1 MPGSTRRLSEVAR
14 RLVIPSGIVTTAWP
28 GVEFWLG
35 RLGMPFDGWQQGI
48 GQLALGKRKDGL
60 YACTVGGVYLSIPR
74 QVGKTYMMAGLVFAL
89 CLLYPGLTVIWTAHR
104 TKTAAETFQAMR
116 GMSRR
121 RKVAPYI
128 EKTPKNNEEW
138 GVFFTNGSRILF
150 GAREDGF
157 GRGFA
162 QVDVLVFDEAQ
173 ILGTRALDDMIP
185 AMNASRF
192 PAGGLAIYMGT
203 PPKPSDPSEV
213 FANAREEAL
222 SGESEDTLWVE
233 FAPRSATDPAVWP
246 KGHVDLDAFAE
257 ANPSYPLRTPQAA
270 ILRMVKQL
278 GRDSLRRE
286 GLGIWDERDVAKIS
300 IGAGEW
306 EAAQV
311 REAPDGPAAYGVKF
325 SIDGRR
331 VSVAA
336 AVLDGDRVHVEVVAA
351 LDADELVLA
360 DLPLAQWLQVRF
372 ATCAAIVVDG
382 KAGAGALLDDLRK
395 LGVAGPKV
403 IAPNTDQVITAHA
416 SFLAAV
422 HAGTLTHIGQPEL
435 TRTTKVAT
443 KRPIGTMGGWGWRS
457 IDGSDVTD
465 LDAATLAAYGARQ
478 RPPAK
483 QPRKVRV
490 L

>member
-1 MPGSTRRLSEVAR
+1 M
-14 RLVIPSGIVTTAWP
+14 
-28 GVEFWLG
+28 
-35 RLGMPFDGWQQGI
+35 
-48 GQLALGKRKDGL
+48 
-60 YACTVGGVYLSIPR
+60 
-74 QVGKTYMMAGLVFAL
+74 
-89 CLLYPGLTVIWTAHR
+89 
-104 TKTAAETFQAMR
+104 
-116 GMSRR
+116 
-121 RKVAPYI
+121 
-128 EKTPKNNEEW
+128 
-138 GVFFTNGSRILF
+138 
-150 GAREDGF
+150 
-157 GRGFA
+157 
-162 QVDVLVFDEAQ
+162 
-173 ILGTRALDDMIP
+173 
-185 AMNASRF
+185 
-192 PAGGLAIYMGT
+192 
-203 PPKPSDPSEV
+203 
-213 FANAREEAL
+213 
-222 SGESEDTLWVE
+222 
-233 FAPRSATDPAVWP
+233 
-246 KGHVDLDAFAE
+246 
-257 ANPSYPLRTPQAA
+257 
-270 ILRMVKQL
+270 
-278 GRDSLRRE
+278 
-286 GLGIWDERDVAKIS
+286 
-300 IGAGEW
+300 
-306 EAAQV
+306 
-311 REAPDGPAAYGVKF
+311 
-325 SIDGRR
+325 
-331 VSVAA
+331 SVAA